1 MVLSYNAHF
10 PHRLDN
16 DGVYHSFCR
25 ACFRTVASSRRE
37 ADLADGERKHECSG
51 SPIFA
56 KRIENDP
63 LNQNPAKAK
72 TSL

>member
-1 MVLSYNAHF
+1 MVLCSNAHF

-37 ADLADGERKHECSG
+37 ADLADGEREHAVRTAFLRSFDLG
-51 SPIFA
+51 RARSHG
-56 KRIENDP
+56 
-63 LNQNPAKAK
+63 
-72 TSL
+72 